1 MLTAIEFVKYSLE
14 KGDTIE
20 SVAQKFDISINRLL
34 SMHNINVPIEDVIK
48 SQYDGFPKHLTFIY
62 LTEEVVKNIEK
73 KKFYGSP
80 DKLFNHNTDDNE
92 VLKIVDEKDLT
103 YFGERFNCEPLGI
116 SINPEI
122 KIEFI
127 TT

>member
-48 SQYDGFPKHLTFIY
+48 KNNGSSKKIKPYY
-62 LTEEVVKNIEK
+62 L
-73 KKFYGSP
+73 
-80 DKLFNHNTDDNE
+80 
-92 VLKIVDEKDLT
+92 
-103 YFGERFNCEPLGI
+103 
-116 SINPEI
+116 
-122 KIEFI
+122 
-127 TT
+127 